1 MIIAFFL
8 QRLYLHNLLYFLQ
21 IPPNPAS
28 DSVLIRQ
35 RAHIFGS
42 ICHCDSAARPRH
54 HIQVIFRISESRN
67 LLPPDSQ
74 TICQKVKTRPLL
86 ASDNAT
92 TPGPLPFHRKA
103 LSTVPSAVSRSS
115 SYPIFA
121 CTPTIFPIASSTA
134 AFKLF
139 PCSIAYTAI
148 FRWSSGLILT
158 LKVPL

>member
-74 TICQKVKTRPLL
+74 TICQKVKTRPRL

-92 TPGPLPFHRKA
+92 TPSPLPFHRKA
-103 LSTVPSAVSRSS
+103 LSPQSRPPSAGRPLIRILPVLQPYFQSLLQQPHSS
-115 SYPIFA
+115 SSHAPSHTQQYSDGA
-121 CTPTIFPIASSTA
+121 QD
-134 AFKLF
+134 
-139 PCSIAYTAI
+139 
-148 FRWSSGLILT
+148 
-158 LKVPL
+158 